1 MYQSYQSGTLYVPSD
16 LVYMPQLIPAK
27 QSLLVK
33 QILNYIHT
41 SIVHGIMEHLY
52 FYQNTNS
59 PGQFGLWVRK
69 EQYMNRYLLKKKKVW
84 AGKQGDKTNLFG
96 HHFIN
101 KGWNFLKS
109 CRLLF
114 IIKTSNRYRYMEL
127 NCLFVYITAQ

>member
-1 MYQSYQSGTLYVPSD
+1 MHQSYQSGTLYMPSD

-69 EQYMNRYLLKKKKVW
+69 QQYMNRYLLKKKKVW

-114 IIKTSNRYRYMEL
+114 IIKTSNRYMEL

>member
-1 MYQSYQSGTLYVPSD
+1 MHQSYQSGTLYVPSD

-41 SIVHGIMEHLY
+41 SLVHGIMEHLY

-69 EQYMNRYLLKKKKVW
+69 QQYMNRYLLKKKKVW

-114 IIKTSNRYRYMEL
+114 IIKTSNRYMEL

>member
-1 MYQSYQSGTLYVPSD
+1 MHQSYQSGTLYMPSD

-41 SIVHGIMEHLY
+41 SLVHGIMEHLY

-69 EQYMNRYLLKKKKVW
+69 QQYMNRYLLKKKKVW

-114 IIKTSNRYRYMEL
+114 IIKTSNRYMEL

>member
-69 EQYMNRYLLKKKKVW
+69 QQYMNRYLLKKKKVW

>member
-1 MYQSYQSGTLYVPSD
+1 MHQSYQSGTLYVPSD

-59 PGQFGLWVRK
+59 LGQFGLWVRK
-69 EQYMNRYLLKKKKVW
+69 QQYMNRYLLKKKVW

-114 IIKTSNRYRYMEL
+114 IIKTSNRYQYMEL

>member
-1 MYQSYQSGTLYVPSD
+1 MHQSYQSGTLYVPSD

-59 PGQFGLWVRK
+59 PGTFGLWVRK
-69 EQYMNRYLLKKKKVW
+69 QQYMNRYLLKKKKVW

-114 IIKTSNRYRYMEL
+114 IIKTSNRYMEL

>member
-1 MYQSYQSGTLYVPSD
+1 MHQSYQSGTLYVPSD

-69 EQYMNRYLLKKKKVW
+69 QQYMNRYLLKKKKVW

-114 IIKTSNRYRYMEL
+114 IIKTSNRYMEL

>member
-1 MYQSYQSGTLYVPSD
+1 MHQSYQSGTLYVPSD

-69 EQYMNRYLLKKKKVW
+69 QQYMNRYLLIKKKVW

>member
-1 MYQSYQSGTLYVPSD
+1 MHQSYQSGTLYVPSD

-114 IIKTSNRYRYMEL
+114 IIKTSNRYMEL

>member
-1 MYQSYQSGTLYVPSD
+1 M
-16 LVYMPQLIPAK
+16 
-27 QSLLVK
+27 
-33 QILNYIHT
+33 
-41 SIVHGIMEHLY
+41 
-52 FYQNTNS
+52 
-59 PGQFGLWVRK
+59 GQEATIY
-69 EQYMNRYLLKKKKVW
+69 EQVSVKKKKVW

-114 IIKTSNRYRYMEL
+114 IIKTSNRYQYMEL

>member
-1 MYQSYQSGTLYVPSD
+1 MHQSYQSGTLYVPSD

-69 EQYMNRYLLKKKKVW
+69 QQYMNRYLLKKKKVW